1 MLIYKK
7 KTLHFKVMHLYMD
20 FHRHCHVSGR
30 PYNIFTLKLLNWP
43 DRTNNYAVLTIF
55 YANLIALARTV
66 STHNFKREIT
76 LLARGLTY
84 ETNILIIILVM
95 RKIKY
100 SL

>member
-1 MLIYKK
+1 
-7 KTLHFKVMHLYMD
+7 MD
-20 FHRHCHVSGR
+20 FHRHCHVSVR

-66 STHNFKREIT
+66 STHNFKYEIT